1 MERIGECAFWG
12 CPLEQIS
19 LPESLVEIGAD
30 AFTEYNFDQLVIPDS
45 VVIIG
50 EYAFGRSDHLHN
62 ATIGKSAKNYFNQ
75 RKPIFTGCGELT
87 ELTVRSEVA
96 EYTGAKSLTKITICD
111 TVKELGQWAFAECPN
126 IEEAVVPDSVT
137 KIGYGAFLKDENLKT
152 IELSDN
158 ITEIGEVAF
167 DGTRLKE
174 IIARA
179 IILNNFQLVMT
190 KEQYNLLMQYAAD
203 FRSALCAYEQE
214 YGIIDLKTDHIS
226 DIVAAG
232 ANLMH
237 LVDTLKSINATH
249 DEDPF

>member
-1 MERIGECAFWG
+1 MEVIPNNFLYATLLESFDFPDSVKIIGGYAFNNCSQLKKVKFGNNVERIGECAFLG

-30 AFTEYNFDQLVIPDS
+30 AFSEYNFDQLVIPDS
-45 VVIIG
+45 VVTIG

-62 ATIGKSAKNYFNQ
+62 ATIGKSAKNYFLNEKS
-75 RKPIFTGCGELT
+75 RPIFGSCGELT

-126 IEEAVVPDSVT
+126 IEETVVPDSVT

-174 IIARA
+174 IIA
-179 IILNNFQLVMT
+179 Q
-190 KEQYNLLMQYAAD
+190 Q
-203 FRSALCAYEQE
+203 
-214 YGIIDLKTDHIS
+214 
-226 DIVAAG
+226 
-232 ANLMH
+232 
-237 LVDTLKSINATH
+237 
-249 DEDPF
+249 

>member
-1 MERIGECAFWG
+1 MEVIPDNFLYATLLESFDFPDSVKIIGGYAFNNCSQLKKVKFGNNVERIGECAFFG

-45 VVIIG
+45 VVTIG

-75 RKPIFTGCGELT
+75 RRPIFGSCGELT

-152 IELSDN
+152 IELSYN
-158 ITEIGEVAF
+158 ITEIGKVAF
-167 DGTRLKE
+167 YGTRLKE
-174 IIARA
+174 IIA
-179 IILNNFQLVMT
+179 Q
-190 KEQYNLLMQYAAD
+190 Q
-203 FRSALCAYEQE
+203 
-214 YGIIDLKTDHIS
+214 
-226 DIVAAG
+226 
-232 ANLMH
+232 
-237 LVDTLKSINATH
+237 
-249 DEDPF
+249 